1 MKLIYTI
8 SKFHNR
14 VMSGVPRTS
23 FIKCFA
29 ALVISVENFRD
40 INVYVVVGGLA
51 CLCGKCYAVCGDSVP
66 ALCVKI
72 LQIASATQ
80 DPTPLACL
88 DWLQYTLN
96 EAYASGVS
104 TKCLKKPAQVKEE
117 LKKLET
123 LRAQQQAMQNE
134 AMAAAANR
142 DNAAAENYL
151 AQYQL

>member
-1 MKLIYTI
+1 LDDTPSWVVK
-8 SKFHNR
+8 R
-14 VMSGVPRTS
+14 VDYGDNNVGEY
-23 FIKCFA
+23 
-29 ALVISVENFRD
+29 VISPKVAYTGRMAQMMERIQTNSTDAF
-40 INVYVVVGGLA
+40 IA
-51 CLCGKCYAVCGDSVP
+51 
-66 ALCVKI
+66 KI

-104 TKCLKKPAQVKEE
+104 TKCLKKPAQVKQE
-117 LKKLET
+117 LARLEQ
-123 LRAQQQAMQNE
+123 LRMQQQAMQNE